1 MNYNQHLNY
10 FTNVTISFKELKK
23 TINEKFKPN
32 DLNKD
37 LFFLLKTFNYSDKLL
52 KKVILNESGFYFDL
66 SNLITELCRYFN
78 FENDQHLI
86 ENLNQLEHKLVTNEI
101 TSIINQ
107 SKIINNLRKNN
118 FNTNLSKNE
127 YFKTLLLTQV
137 RLFKDLLKDNLKYK
151 KINDYVISQ
160 EKLDLLIVDT
170 VIKYFEYM
178 KLKKMK
184 FNQSR
189 FISYLINYINN
200 NIHLLS
206 ENFSFDKYSIQK
218 VYNFLYFQTK
228 IKFPKDIHNI
238 EQFDYS
244 FLELTTLNKDM
255 LFTKIIN
262 ISKKGNND
270 EKLNELFQR
279 KINLYKSLKILK
291 IKIGIDKFNGY
302 IGFVLPNKIVIL
314 DKLFDNIKEGILAQN
329 NAIYVVK
336 EEDFER
342 LTKMSKTEVI
352 EYIKT
357 DFLQAARIIHNQNFE
372 ERIRKIYNN

>member
-170 VIKYFEYM
+170 VIKYFEYT
-178 KLKKMK
+178 
-184 FNQSR
+184 
-189 FISYLINYINN
+189 
-200 NIHLLS
+200 
-206 ENFSFDKYSIQK
+206 ENPCIA
-218 VYNFLYFQTK
+218 
-228 IKFPKDIHNI
+228 
-238 EQFDYS
+238 
-244 FLELTTLNKDM
+244 
-255 LFTKIIN
+255 
-262 ISKKGNND
+262 D
-270 EKLNELFQR
+270 E
-279 KINLYKSLKILK
+279 
-291 IKIGIDKFNGY
+291 
-302 IGFVLPNKIVIL
+302 
-314 DKLFDNIKEGILAQN
+314 
-329 NAIYVVK
+329 
-336 EEDFER
+336 
-342 LTKMSKTEVI
+342 
-352 EYIKT
+352 
-357 DFLQAARIIHNQNFE
+357 
-372 ERIRKIYNN
+372 